1 MAWWFFKARFLGRR
15 KPLQSVVFVTSRCD
29 STCRHCTLCTHPE
42 PYHKPLADIETDFDY
57 CYSQGARILDVEG
70 VDLLQWHDGAHTA
83 ADIFAL
89 ARKKGFYSTSTM
101 VKAADY
107 GEWQQRG
114 IDVDVLWVSILS
126 LSDCDHLRDIT
137 DASLYMVVNAEN
149 CGDVDSV
156 LEFVQSHKGIRQIAF
171 NFHTPFASTEHLALS
186 PEQRRETI
194 ELLIERKRQGYK
206 IMNSVSG
213 LRNMLTLQFTR
224 RCWICNFVYCDGRR
238 SPQCIDDMESGMCE
252 KCGFSMA
259 GEMNAVFAFKPDTI
273 LAGLGIRL

>member
-1 MAWWFFKARFLGRR
+1 
-15 KPLQSVVFVTSRCD
+15 
-29 STCRHCTLCTHPE
+29 
-42 PYHKPLADIETDFDY
+42 
-57 CYSQGARILDVEG
+57 
-70 VDLLQWHDGAHTA
+70 
-83 ADIFAL
+83 
-89 ARKKGFYSTSTM
+89 M

-107 GEWQQRG
+107 EEWQQRG

-126 LSDCDHLRDIT
+126 LSDCDHLRNIT

-171 NFHTPFASTEHLALS
+171 NFHTPFAGTEHLALS
-186 PEQRRETI
+186 PEKRRETI